1 MSIAIVYS
9 RAVSAL
15 DAPLVT
21 VETHLSRGLPAF
33 HLVGLPET
41 AVREAKD
48 RVRSA
53 IINSQF
59 DFPCQRITINLAPAD
74 LPKDGG
80 RFDLAI
86 ALGILAA
93 SEQIPTSTLPA
104 YEFLGELALTGE
116 LRPVHGALTAAMA
129 SLKQHRQLIVPT
141 TNGEEAALAVQ
152 DQHLTANHLLDVC
165 EHLKQQQRLRPF
177 EAANSATTPA
187 ACLTPVMDMADI
199 KGQHHAKRALEIA
212 AAGRHN
218 LMYSGPPGCGKSMLA
233 QRLVSILPP
242 MQQHEALEQLAIQS
256 NLHKQLTC
264 REWQQRPFR
273 APHHSASSVA
283 IVGGGNPPKP
293 GEISLAHH
301 GVLFLD
307 ELPEFQRNVLN
318 ALREP
323 LENREITIC
332 RATKQATFPAN
343 FLLIA
348 AMNPCPCGYFSSAQQ
363 TCQCSAEQV
372 RRYQQKVSGPLLD
385 RMDLFL
391 HLQPTPLSCLTRP
404 QQPAESSSQVQA
416 RVNLACARQHS
427 RQSKSNALLSG
438 QELQDIAQIAPKSM
452 AMMENLATQLR
463 LSARGLQRSLRVA
476 RTVADLENV
485 DTVNVEHIQEACS
498 YRQAASLCS

>member
-1 MSIAIVYS
+1 MSVAIVYS
-9 RAVSAL
+9 RAISAL
-15 DAPLVT
+15 DTPLVT

-53 IINSQF
+53 IINSHF
-59 DFPCQRITINLAPAD
+59 DFPSQRITINLAPAD

-93 SEQIPTSTLPA
+93 SEQIPKAPLSD
-104 YEFLGELALTGE
+104 YEFLGELALTGA
-116 LRPVHGALTAAMA
+116 LRPINGVLTAAIQ
-129 SLKQHRQLIVPT
+129 SLKQQRQLILPT
-141 TNGEEAALAVQ
+141 DNGEEAALAVKK
-152 DQHLTANHLLDVC
+152 QHLTATHLLEVC
-165 EHLKQQQRLRPF
+165 AHLNQQQRLTPYT
-177 EAANSATTPA
+177 AVTATTQQSP
-187 ACLTPVMDMADI
+187 TTKHVDMADI
-199 KGQHHAKRALEIA
+199 KGQFQAKRALEIA

-218 LMYSGPPGCGKSMLA
+218 LIYSGPPGCGKSMLA

-242 MQQHEALEQLAIQS
+242 MQQQETLEQLAIQS
-256 NLHKQLTC
+256 CLHKQLTPKN
-264 REWQQRPFR
+264 WLKRPFR

-307 ELPEFQRNVLN
+307 ELPEFQRNVLD

-323 LENREITIC
+323 LENREITIS
-332 RATKQATFPAN
+332 RASQQATFPAN

-348 AMNPCPCGYFSSAQQ
+348 AMNPCPCGYFSSQQ
-363 TCQCSAEQV
+363 QRCQCSAEQV

-385 RMDLFL
+385 RMDLYL
-391 HLQPTPLSCLTRP
+391 QLQPTPLTLLTRP
-404 QQPAESSSQVQA
+404 QQAEKTSADIQQ
-416 RVNLACARQHS
+416 RVNSAYQRQLQ
-427 RQSKSNALLSG
+427 RQTKSNALLSG
-438 QELQDIAQIAPKSM
+438 QELQDLAQIQPQSM
-452 AMMENLATQLR
+452 HIMEQLANQLH

-476 RTVADLENV
+476 RTIADLDNA
-485 DTVNVEHIQEACS
+485 DTVLPEHIHEACS
-498 YRQAASLCS
+498 YRQTTNLSS